1 MHPTNTIG
9 NNNSLMV
16 DSMEGKKS
24 KTLAYWIFMIK
35 SEFFCFKRI
44 FFVPRDEGYHRR
56 SGGSGPPGGDFPN
69 SEESSAAAAA
79 CSGKLYMGSPSASQ
93 VDELLKWRRGHSD
106 LPELQPSKHLKN
118 GSMWALFLWAT
129 QSPYSNYKSHFTQN
143 ARTSSPITRN
153 LEFPHLKKLNTGVV
167 SILL

>member
-1 MHPTNTIG
+1 MNFSVLNT
-9 NNNSLMV
+9 
-16 DSMEGKKS
+16 
-24 KTLAYWIFMIK
+24 
-35 SEFFCFKRI
+35 

-93 VDELLKWRRGHSD
+93 VDV
-106 LPELQPSKHLKN
+106 
-118 GSMWALFLWAT
+118 
-129 QSPYSNYKSHFTQN
+129 
-143 ARTSSPITRN
+143 
-153 LEFPHLKKLNTGVV
+153 LKKLNTEVV